1 MTFLNPALLL
11 GLIAAAIPILLHLL
25 NLRRLRTIEFSTLTF
40 LKELQRTRIR
50 RLKIRQ
56 LLLMVLRT
64 LLVMLLVLAFAR
76 PTLKGSIMGS
86 IGSHGKTTIVLLID
100 DSFSMTVSDQ
110 QGELLKQAKQTALA
124 IIGLLKEGDE
134 VSLVKLSDVKR
145 SSMEQQHVPSRNPQ
159 LVSRTIEELK
169 PSPIHTKLIDALRYS
184 AKVIAGSVNFNRE
197 IYLVSDFQRGLLERS
212 VTSIPDAESLFPPE
226 VRFFLMPLGKR
237 PVQNFGVEAI
247 TIPGAIFERGKP
259 FTVKAQIGNYSG
271 ENAQNHL
278 VGLFLNG
285 TRVAQRGVDLLPG
298 TSSEVEF
305 SVTSDETGFVEGFIE
320 LEDDDAQYDNTR
332 SFTVYVPERINV
344 LLAGTEAETRYVRLA
359 LAARESHD
367 GSAFDLQEVSV
378 ERLGSTH
385 LQEAHV
391 LVLVAPENL
400 STAQTNQIATFV
412 ANGGGLTV
420 FPGTVGRTEQ
430 FNTSFASQLKLPT
443 VIGVDGAPPQTPNGN
458 AESFVEFDRIELR
471 HPLFQG
477 MFDAPE
483 PTGAAQDRGRQR
495 TVESPRILRSIR
507 YAPSAQSNQIITL
520 TNGSAF
526 LLEHQKESGRILMF
540 AVAPDLAWSDFPLK
554 GLFVPLLHRSV
565 SYLAGEQHQSMDYL
579 AGDEITIRS
588 VLRTSG
594 PWTIRNPSM
603 IEVVATPQS
612 RGAQQS
618 VRFGE
623 TESVGLYTV
632 SAGTGVIRKFAVNL
646 HGDESNTVPNE
657 PSDVEALLEHMGV
670 EPSAISLI
678 DQPQEAQRLVLESRF
693 GVELWKHLLIA
704 ALLVALAEM
713 IVARISKQELTPV
726 SS

>member
-134 VSLVKLSDVKR
+134 VSLVKFSDVKR
-145 SSMEQQHVPSRNPQ
+145 PSMERQHAPSRDPQ

-184 AKVIAGSVNFNRE
+184 AKVIAGSANFNRE

-212 VTSIPDAESLFPPE
+212 VTSTPDAESLFPTE

-271 ENAQNHL
+271 EKAQNHL

-305 SVTSDETGFVEGFIE
+305 SVTSGETGFVEGFLE
-320 LEDDDAQYDNTR
+320 LEDDDAQYDNRR
-332 SFTVYVPERINV
+332 SFTVYLPERINV

-378 ERLGSTH
+378 EGLGSTH
-385 LQEAHV
+385 LRDAHV
-391 LVLVAPENL
+391 LVLVAPEIL
-400 STAQTNQIATFV
+400 SSAQANQIGTFV
-412 ANGGGLTV
+412 ANGGGLIV
-420 FPGTVGRTEQ
+420 FPGTGGRTEQ
-430 FNTSFASQLKLPT
+430 FNTSFASQLKLPS

-507 YAPSAQSNQIITL
+507 YALSAQSNQIITL

-540 AVAPDLAWSDFPLK
+540 AVAPDLPWSDFPLK

-579 AGDEITIRS
+579 AGDAITIRS

-603 IEVVATPQS
+603 IEVVATPRS

-623 TESVGLYTV
+623 TEAVGLYTV

-646 HGDESNTVPNE
+646 HRDESNTMPSE
-657 PSDVEALLEHMGV
+657 PSDVKVLLEHMGV

-678 DQPQEAQRLVLESRF
+678 DHPQEAQRLVLESRF

-704 ALLVALAEM
+704 ALLVAMAEM